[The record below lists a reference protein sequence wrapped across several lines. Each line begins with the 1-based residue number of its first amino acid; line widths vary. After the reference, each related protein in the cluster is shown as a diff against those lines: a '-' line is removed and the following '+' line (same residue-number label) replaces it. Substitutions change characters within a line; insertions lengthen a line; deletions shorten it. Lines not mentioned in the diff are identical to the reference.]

1 MMMSAECCL
10 IHLTI
15 DLLLSVHPLTYL
27 LTTSG
32 AVVGLLQLSSKLFG
46 NGQKVGII
54 C

>member
-10 IHLTI
+10 IHLTMGST
-15 DLLLSVHPLTYL
+15 SVHPLTYL

-32 AVVGLLQLSSKLFG
+32 AVAGLLQLSSKLFG